1 MSMQLECACT
11 TTLSEAFR
19 SQEILLS
26 GKKVTVEKTHASN
39 LRFFF
44 SDVGNMCRRRDL

>member
-11 TTLSEAFR
+11 TTLSEALR
-19 SQEILLS
+19 NQDILLL
-26 GKKVTVEKTHASN
+26 GKRVTAEKTHASN

-44 SDVGNMCRRRDL
+44 SNVGNMCRRRDL